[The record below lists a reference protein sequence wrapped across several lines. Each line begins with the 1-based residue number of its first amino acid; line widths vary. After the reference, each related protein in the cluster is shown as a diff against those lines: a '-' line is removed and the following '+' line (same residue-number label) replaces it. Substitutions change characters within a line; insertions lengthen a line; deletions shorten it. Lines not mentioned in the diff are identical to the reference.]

1 MAQPRKPQNAQ
12 AQAQRVLDQLGIE
25 TGLGLQVIIVALVS
39 GIIAALIDRILDLPT
54 DALVFM
60 FGVGLIAAL
69 NGPLYYLLKGN
80 KESLAATVMAAVSGF
95 LALLAWWIVIKLIA
109 GEETFGYV
117 SIEQWLKAFEK
128 AAFSDE
134 DITLRSNTAD
144 QLNLLEVLISGVVVG
159 LLSYGWFVLA
169 HRLPKLLRR

>member
-39 GIIAALIDRILDLPT
+39 GIIAALIDRILTLPNG
-54 DALVFM
+54 ALAFM

-109 GEETFGYV
+109 GEKIFGYR
-117 SIEQWLKAFEK
+117 SIDEL
-128 AAFSDE
+128 FS
-134 DITLRSNTAD
+134 SNTAD

>member
-12 AQAQRVLDQLGIE
+12 AQAQRALDQLGIE

-39 GIIAALIDRILDLPT
+39 GVIAALIDRILDLPT

-109 GEETFGYV
+109 GEKIFGYR
-117 SIEQWLKAFEK
+117 SIDEL
-128 AAFSDE
+128 FS
-134 DITLRSNTAD
+134 SNTAD